1 VTDFPFTV
9 NETAA
14 ICGVLLRGRIL
25 MSSLSLKF
33 DAVPANL
40 IGLAQWA
47 RTVERSVNRPK
58 WAVKRRLSPKR

>member
-1 VTDFPFTV
+1 
-9 NETAA
+9 
-14 ICGVLLRGRIL
+14 